1 MAEKE
6 HSELKLIK
14 SKYPKTRLVCGELQ
28 RIKTPDAA
36 VETYPV
42 GDWALLAM
50 VKEDPIQ

>member
-6 HSELKLIK
+6 HSELKHT
-14 SKYPKTRLVCGELQ
+14 KYPKTRLVCGELQ